1 MAVNQ
6 ALLDQLM
13 KLDEGDRLEVAR
25 LLVSS
30 VDDGDDLDDEERARL
45 HASLARSAEDIKHG
59 RLHDA
64 QDVLEE
70 LRLRHRP

>member
-1 MAVNQ
+1 MAVNPS
-6 ALLDQLM
+6 LLDQLM

-30 VDDGDDLDDEERARL
+30 VDDGEDLDDEERARL
-45 HASLARSAEDIKHG
+45 HAALARSAEDIKHG

-64 QDVLEE
+64 RDVLEE